1 MKYNICKYLI
11 ILILIV
17 FSKSQISNA
26 KTENEAF
33 VGNAEAKVI
42 IIEYASMTCNHCA
55 TFHKEIYPKLKKDF
69 IEKNL
74 VKIVFKSFPLDLAAL
89 NASKIAHC
97 RNDGNPDILH
107 LLYDKQSDWIKG
119 EKIDD
124 LNLNLKK
131 IIDDENIK
139 INFDKCLKD
148 KLLEEHILED
158 RIAGVTQF
166 KVNATPTI
174 IINKKKFDKP
184 LTYKN
189 LKKAIEKLI

>member
-1 MKYNICKYLI
+1 M
-11 ILILIV
+11 
-17 FSKSQISNA
+17 
-26 KTENEAF
+26 
-33 VGNAEAKVI
+33 
-42 IIEYASMTCNHCA
+42 
-55 TFHKEIYPKLKKDF
+55 
-69 IEKNL
+69 
-74 VKIVFKSFPLDLAAL
+74 

-148 KLLEEHILED
+148 KFLEEYILED

>member
-1 MKYNICKYLI
+1 MKKI
-11 ILILIV
+11 ILIVVSSLFFILPV
-17 FSKSQISNA
+17 RSELSIKPIFEGKKDAQV
-26 KTENEAF
+26 E
-33 VGNAEAKVI
+33 I
-42 IIEYASMTCNHCA
+42 IIFESLTCSHCA

-124 LNLNLKK
+124 LNLNLKR

>member
-1 MKYNICKYLI
+1 MKK
-11 ILILIV
+11 LILLITIT
-17 FSKSQISNA
+17 FYYFGLASA
-26 KTENEAF
+26 ENNDLTIYEGS
-33 VGNAEAKVI
+33 VDAKVVI
-42 IIEYASMTCNHCA
+42 KVYESLTCGHCA
-55 TFHKEIYPKLKKDF
+55 DFHKNVYPELKKNF
-69 IEKNL
+69 IDTGL
-74 VKIVFKSFPLDLAAL
+74 IKIEFRNFPLDIASL

-148 KLLEEHILED
+148 KFLEEHILED